1 MHKIWQDDWTIIALA
16 LGDPFGRTVSPLQ
29 RDVFAGLAAAAVVA
43 AAEHRDKCV
52 CQRESFKSD

>member
-16 LGDPFGRTVSPLQ
+16 LGDPFGRRVSLLR
-29 RDVFAGLAAAAVVA
+29 RDVFAVLVAAAVA